1 MEEARK
7 AAAVKISEIQEQMRT
22 CIQALERI
30 KGANAPAAPVAAPK
44 AEPMNSDAVA
54 DEISQNLEALVG
66 TTVDHAPKAAPKHPT
81 NDTTTS
87 KFASLNL
94 QFGRNYDPKSK

>member
-1 MEEARK
+1 M
-7 AAAVKISEIQEQMRT
+7 
-22 CIQALERI
+22 
-30 KGANAPAAPVAAPK
+30 
-44 AEPMNSDAVA
+44 A
-54 DEISQNLEALVG
+54 DEIAQNIEAMVG

>member
-1 MEEARK
+1 MIGSTK
-7 AAAVKISEIQEQMRT
+7 DT
-22 CIQALERI
+22 
-30 KGANAPAAPVAAPK
+30 APTP
-44 AEPMNSDAVA
+44 
-54 DEISQNLEALVG
+54 
-66 TTVDHAPKAAPKHPT
+66 APKHPV